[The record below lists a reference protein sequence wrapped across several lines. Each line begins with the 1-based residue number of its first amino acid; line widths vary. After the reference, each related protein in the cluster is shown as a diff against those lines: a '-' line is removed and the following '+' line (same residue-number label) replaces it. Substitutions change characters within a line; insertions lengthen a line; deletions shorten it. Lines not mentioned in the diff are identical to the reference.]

1 VSLKAPLRLKKILV
15 SLPIENQT
23 ALQLFFTHVI
33 VLIVDMKK
41 LLVIGFVIIA
51 GLFISFENIN
61 AQSSVKHSEKALSPL
76 ESLAHKRTQRMKDEL
91 FLSIDQCSQITQINI
106 EMLKRLDKINA
117 SNLNRTDKS
126 KQITQLDYWA
136 KNKIVPLLTPAQR
149 ERFESALFAK
159 IYETKVDPKKAYSQ
173 KR

>member
-1 VSLKAPLRLKKILV
+1 MRFVYHIS
-15 SLPIENQT
+15 
-23 ALQLFFTHVI
+23 
-33 VLIVDMKK
+33 MKK
-41 LLVIGFVIIA
+41 LLVIGFGIIA
-51 GLFISFENIN
+51 GLLISLGNVN
-61 AQSSVKHSEKALSPL
+61 AQTTVKHSEKALSPL
-76 ESLAHKRTQRMKDEL
+76 ENLAQKRTQRMKDEL

-106 EMLKRLDKINA
+106 EMLKRLDKIN
-117 SNLNRTDKS
+117 STNLNKTDKS
-126 KQITQLDYWA
+126 KQITQLDNWA

>member
-1 VSLKAPLRLKKILV
+1 MAF
-15 SLPIENQT
+15 
-23 ALQLFFTHVI
+23 QLFLTHVI
-33 VLIVDMKK
+33 VLNICMKK

-51 GLFISFENIN
+51 GLFISFENVN

-76 ESLAHKRTQRMKDEL
+76 ESLAQKRTQRMKDEL
-91 FLSIDQCSQITQINI
+91 FLSIDQCSQIHQINI
-106 EMLKRLDKINA
+106 EMLYRLDKINNA
-117 SNLNRTDKS
+117 KLDRTEKS
-126 KQITQLDYWA
+126 RQITQLDNWA